1 MDVSDWFTNRK
12 RVRIALALKNIDYKY
27 IPVNLLKA
35 EQLDSEYT
43 GKFLRFKE
51 RGSALKKTIMI
62 FLVAQNPMGQVPT
75 LCFLDEEGKSHVL
88 TQVTFN

>member
-43 GKFLRFKE
+43 GKFKE
-51 RGSALKKTIMI
+51 RGSALKKTMMI
-62 FLVAQNPMGQVPT
+62 FLVAQNPMGQVPA

>member
-43 GKFLRFKE
+43 GKFKE
-51 RGSALKKTIMI
+51 RGSALKKTI
-62 FLVAQNPMGQVPT
+62 FLVAQNPMGQVPA
-75 LCFLDEEGKSHVL
+75 LSFLDEEGKSHVL

>member
-43 GKFLRFKE
+43 GKFKK

-62 FLVAQNPMGQVPT
+62 FLVAQNPMGQVPA
-75 LCFLDEEGKSHVL
+75 LSFLDEEGKSHVL